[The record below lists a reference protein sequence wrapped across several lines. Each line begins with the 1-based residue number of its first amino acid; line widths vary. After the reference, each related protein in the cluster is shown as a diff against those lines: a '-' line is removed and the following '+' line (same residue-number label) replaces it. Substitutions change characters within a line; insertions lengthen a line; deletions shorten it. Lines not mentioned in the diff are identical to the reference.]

1 MAMTI
6 LYADDDKDDRD
17 LLSEALEQIDP
28 SISCITAHDGKEA
41 LSILQENRTLPDYIF
56 LDVNM
61 PVMDG
66 KKCLTELKKNSK
78 LKNIPV
84 IIYSTTT
91 NTEEIRDL
99 YQLGASE
106 FLCKT
111 NSFGELC
118 VSLNLMISKLKA
130 HRISA

>member
-1 MAMTI
+1 MTMTI

-17 LLSEALEQIDP
+17 LLAEALEQIDP

-41 LSILQENRTLPDYIF
+41 LNILQENKTLPDYIF

-66 KKCLTELKKNSK
+66 KKCLTELKKDSK

-84 IIYSTTT
+84 IIFSTTT
-91 NTEEIRDL
+91 NTQEIL
-99 YQLGASE
+99 HLFQLGASE
-106 FLCKT
+106 FLC
-111 NSFGELC
+111 N
-118 VSLNLMISKLKA
+118 
-130 HRISA
+130 

>member
-78 LKNIPV
+78 LKKYSRNHLFHNYQHRGDQRSLPV
-84 IIYSTTT
+84 
-91 NTEEIRDL
+91 RRL
-99 YQLGASE
+99 
-106 FLCKT
+106 
-111 NSFGELC
+111 
-118 VSLNLMISKLKA
+118 
-130 HRISA
+130 